1 MTAWILLYIRSAA
14 FKKIGNEAPI
24 VFEPGGG
31 SRSVM
36 DDSEN
41 IRQVLA
47 EHLTSPM
54 SAFSIGS
61 LGAIAE
67 YVRDTGE
74 ATRGSPDGLCLATP
88 RGAIRL
94 KLLDGIVPL
103 AFETVSARPGCW
115 QQGVLFCLPVEAG
128 TSRGRAVV
136 TPLGPDREA
145 IDPAD
150 REAELFDLGLGAV
163 NVDFCVRV
171 SDPSLVRLLHRSAEH
186 SILDPGN
193 PLMGALI
200 DASPPRVVLSA
211 LGRIEVYQ
219 AIDRMK
225 SPGGPHTHVLP
236 KLLRTK
242 RTHSANI
249 CVPAGLV
256 PCLSLHP
263 PSPLFDL
270 MGRPKP
276 FDAAAHR
283 AFQKLLEWWGDKE
296 YRGEKA
302 RATAAIVRGAGPA
315 SYRKPATRVGRSA
328 MRIAL
333 RQRLHVAPEDEAV
346 RRWSE
351 HFEGGS
357 AMAYRR

>member
-1 MTAWILLYIRSAA
+1 M
-14 FKKIGNEAPI
+14 P
-24 VFEPGGG
+24 VMFERTVADGPMSD
-31 SRSVM
+31 SRR
-36 DDSEN
+36 
-41 IRQVLA
+41 IRQVLV
-47 EHLTSPM
+47 EHLTNPI
-54 SAFSIGS
+54 SAFSVGS

-74 ATRGSPDGLCLATP
+74 ATRGSPENLCFATP

-94 KLLDGIVPL
+94 KLSDGIIPL
-103 AFETVSARPGCW
+103 AYETISARPGCW

-136 TPLGPDREA
+136 TPLEPDREA

-171 SDPSLVRLLHRSAEH
+171 SDPSLIRLLHRSAGH

-193 PLMGALI
+193 PLMDALI
-200 DASPPRVVLSA
+200 DASPPRVALSA

-249 CVPAGLV
+249 RVPDGLV

-270 MGRPKP
+270 MGRAKP
-276 FDAAAHR
+276 FDAAAHH
-283 AFQKLLEWWGDKE
+283 AFQRLLARWGDSE
-296 YRGEKA
+296 YRREKA
-302 RATAAIVRGAGPA
+302 RALAAITRGADPA
-315 SYRKPATRVGRSA
+315 SYRGPATRVGRSA
-328 MRIAL
+328 VRIAL

-351 HFEGGS
+351 YFEGRS
-357 AMAYRR
+357 ATAYRR